1 MQTHWYETFFQ
12 GLAVEFWTKAIPA
25 EATLADIGFLE
36 KALELE
42 PGSRVLDVPCGN
54 GRHAI
59 ELARRGCRLSG
70 VDISEEF
77 LALARQRAD
86 RAGVRCDW
94 SRRDMRD
101 LPWPDEFDAAYCLG
115 NSFGYLDH
123 QGVRDFLDALS
134 RTLRPA
140 GRLVIDAPTAAES
153 IVLSLAEKRWHKV
166 DDMFVLSEARY
177 QAAES
182 RVDIDYTFIRGG
194 VVETKPTSS
203 YIFTAAELGRL
214 LNQAGFEVVSAFGS
228 VKGEAF
234 RLGSGQ
240 LLLVARR
247 R

>member
-1 MQTHWYETFFQ
+1 LQTHWHETFFQ

-25 EATLADIGFLE
+25 EATLADTGFLE
-36 KALELE
+36 KALELQ

-59 ELARRGCRLSG
+59 ELARRGCRITG

-77 LALARQRAD
+77 LALAIQGSEA
-86 RAGVRCDW
+86 AGVIGDW
-94 SRRDMRD
+94 LKSDMRN
-101 LPWPDEFDAAYCLG
+101 LPWREEFDAAYCLG
-115 NSFGYLDH
+115 NSFGYLDS
-123 QGVRDFLDALS
+123 QGARDFLSALY
-134 RTLRPA
+134 RALRPG

-153 IVLSLAEKRWHKV
+153 ILLTLAEKRWHKV
-166 DDMFVLSEARY
+166 ADMFVLSEARY
-177 QAAES
+177 QALES

-214 LNQAGFEVVSAFGS
+214 LNEAGFEVVSAFGS
-228 VKGEAF
+228 VEGEAY

-247 R
+247 T